1 MPCAIVSNYALDCK
15 DTVGGIKNL
24 YITELANVSAYVE
37 NASGIV
43 SAITK
48 ATGSKFYK
56 YELEP
61 RGANNTSVAI
71 QSDPAI
77 GTVAYEQT
85 ITANF
90 LKMQQLTSAK
100 LALLIQ
106 NRCVIVVEM
115 KSGQCFIFGK
125 ENGMQVSGGTA
136 TSGANMNEF
145 NGYTLTFMGQEKAF
159 AQEAL
164 ASILPTITA

>member
-1 MPCAIVSNYALDCK
+1 
-15 DTVGGIKNL
+15 
-24 YITELANVSAYVE
+24 
-37 NASGIV
+37 
-43 SAITK
+43 
-48 ATGSKFYK
+48 
-56 YELEP
+56 
-61 RGANNTSVAI
+61 
-71 QSDPAI
+71 
-77 GTVAYEQT
+77 
-85 ITANF
+85 
-90 LKMQQLTSAK
+90 MQQLTSAK

-115 KSGQCFIFGK
+115 KSGQAFIFGK